1 MRELKKSFMLAYYL
15 LMYFVPIVIMGE
27 LIKQKNDLLKSI
39 NPDYTEDTKPMIVVL
54 FMWPLF
60 PLFFWIY
67 DRYEDNK

>member
-1 MRELKKSFMLAYYL
+1 MIAYYL
-15 LMYFVPIVIMGE
+15 IIYFAPIVIVGE

-39 NPDYTEDTKPMIVVL
+39 NPDYAEDVKPMIAVL

-67 DRYEDNK
+67 DRYGGDD